1 MATKTINFQ
10 HVEKMQMFD
19 FQKSSSNVDIKYKE
33 QKIVKKRKNWYSLY
47 KTEVVEEGGWYCL
60 NIFTFDYVKVKDI
73 NSKLDWYETII
84 DNVIWIKPYIKIY
97 FVSGTVETIY
107 RNSLSEIQKLE
118 KELQIA
124 FQEKQTKEIYLN
136 F

>member
-19 FQKSSSNVDIKYKE
+19 FQISCSNARFTYEE
-33 QKIVKKRKNWYSLY
+33 QRIVKKRKNWYSLY
-47 KTEVVEEGGWYCL
+47 KTEVMEEDGWYYRDF
-60 NIFTFDYVKVKDI
+60 FTNEYIKVKDI

-84 DNVIWIKPYIKIY
+84 DSVIWIKPCIKIH

-107 RNSLSEIQKLE
+107 RDSLSEIQKLE

>member
-10 HVEKMQMFD
+10 HVEKMQLFD
-19 FQKSSSNVDIKYKE
+19 FQKSPSNVDIKYKE
-33 QKIVKKRKNWYSLY
+33 QRIVKKRKNWYSLY
-47 KTEVVEEGGWYCL
+47 KTETVEEGGWYCL
-60 NIFTFDYVKVKDI
+60 NIFTLNFLKINDI

-84 DNVIWIKPYIKIY
+84 DNVIWIKPCIKIY

-107 RNSLSEIQKLE
+107 RDSLSEIQKLE

>member
-10 HVEKMQMFD
+10 HVEKMQLFD
-19 FQKSSSNVDIKYKE
+19 FQKSPSNVDLKHKE
-33 QKIVKKRKNWYSLY
+33 QKIIKKRKNWYSLY
-47 KTEVVEEGGWYCL
+47 KTEIVEESGWYCL
-60 NIFTFDYVKVKDI
+60 NIFTLNFSKVKDI

-84 DNVIWIKPYIKIY
+84 DNVIWIKPCIKIH

-107 RNSLSEIQKLE
+107 RDSLSEIQKLE